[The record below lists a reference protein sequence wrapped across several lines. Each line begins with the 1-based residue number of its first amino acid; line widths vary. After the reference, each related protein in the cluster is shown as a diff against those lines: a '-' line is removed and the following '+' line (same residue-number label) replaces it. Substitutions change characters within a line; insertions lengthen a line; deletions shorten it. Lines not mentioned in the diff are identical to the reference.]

1 MRLGL
6 ALPGINVDS
15 SPLTGPGFVDQ
26 VQRVERLGFESLWAF
41 DHINRG
47 FLSLDP
53 LTAVA
58 AAAAWGLRA
67 AAGDPGYRRSRC
79 SCG

>member
-47 FLSLDP
+47 FQ
-53 LTAVA
+53 
-58 AAAAWGLRA
+58 
-67 AAGDPGYRRSRC
+67 
-79 SCG
+79 